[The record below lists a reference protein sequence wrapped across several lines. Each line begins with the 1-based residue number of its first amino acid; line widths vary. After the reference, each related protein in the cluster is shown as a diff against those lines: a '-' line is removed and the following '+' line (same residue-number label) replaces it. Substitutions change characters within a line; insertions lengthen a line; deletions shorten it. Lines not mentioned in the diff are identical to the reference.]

1 MATFYVISI
10 SSAGRGMCGASP
22 LAPQDGWAED
32 QLSPLAK
39 RSPGS
44 FGPPDSSHR
53 RLLTSALTFNPHPVG
68 GTPSA
73 SLRGALRLPSLEGA
87 AGPRQ
92 PEAVVVRG
100 VSLQLQAVWP
110 DPPPTHRGRRAKSGT
125 RSARGASYGRCRRSS
140 SRPSNRTGRPLIATA
155 LAPIQAALVHLAAR
169 ASVRALPHR
178 AASLPPLL
186 PLARTPLRLTSAPAA
201 LCCLALRASRVG
213 ARGMLAL
220 WRRSPQASGGECRP
234 CAGVWWEVPVDGFR
248 VLPVSP
254 LFAWGSGRDSRP
266 TPRTLAALGHTDC
279 NFAFAVMSSVSP
291 V

>member
-110 DPPPTHRGRRAKSGT
+110 DPPPDPSRAPGEK
-125 RSARGASYGRCRRSS
+125 RDA
-140 SRPSNRTGRPLIATA
+140 
-155 LAPIQAALVHLAAR
+155 
-169 ASVRALPHR
+169 
-178 AASLPPLL
+178 
-186 PLARTPLRLTSAPAA
+186 
-201 LCCLALRASRVG
+201 VG
-213 ARGMLAL
+213 ARSIIWAMQTIVESAL
-220 WRRSPQASGGECRP
+220 ESDWSSVNRHGSGAHSGSAGAPRSSGERSSVAAPGSVSAPPPSPGKDTATLDIGPSRIVLSRIASIEGRRQGYARP
-234 CAGVWWEVPVDGFR
+234 LEEIAAGFR
-248 VLPVSP
+248 
-254 LFAWGSGRDSRP
+254 G
-266 TPRTLAALGHTDC
+266 
-279 NFAFAVMSSVSP
+279 
-291 V
+291 